1 MYKEEQVSA
10 YAKFRAAGKELGRR
24 EIYLDDLSEADLYG
38 DLVKQALITNTL
50 PQFPENVIS
59 VHSPTTNVFK
69 RIKEIQ
75 DAITTQSAG
84 TSNKIVAPFKK
95 GVSQTPRIKVA
106 SFTYET
112 SQSSSLLLKFFAGQT
127 GTLLAFSVYPD
138 ESFEELLIKL
148 LSHASVIH
156 RLEIANRLRE
166 IYEALTYYPEDP
178 QTMSME
184 SLGNFVNFI
193 IFKNKLKRPLIAITP
208 DMNILAEWRDQERK
222 RTFNVHF
229 LANGEVQFVILKP
242 NDKHPD
248 KTTRVTGITTPDQ
261 LMHEVE
267 PYNVLALA
275 EDCI

>member
-127 GTLLAFSVYPD
+127 GTLLAFSLYPD

-166 IYEALTYYPEDP
+166 IYEALTDDPEDP

-267 PYNVLALA
+267 PYNVVAWA
-275 EDCI
+275 EDGI